1 MTIKLPKW
9 AKRFLAENMRY
20 KVAYGGR
27 GSGKSWNIVRMLVLK
42 AASNKTRILCCREI
56 QNSIK
61 ESAHKLISNQIDEL
75 GLSAIF
81 SITENSIKCANGSEF
96 IFAGLYRNVDKIKSM
111 EGINICWIEEAQNVS
126 RESWDLIAP
135 TIRAENSEIWVSFNP
150 KLKSDETYQK
160 FIVNPP
166 PNALVLRVNYQDN
179 PFFTDAMREE
189 MEYKKRV
196 DFDEY
201 LHIWEG
207 QPKISSKAQVF
218 FGKWEIKELGDLN
231 GASCYFGV
239 DWGFAS
245 DPTALIKCYIL
256 GRSLYIADERY
267 AKGIEIDELD
277 NFFGSMSGAKT
288 AHIIA
293 DSARPETISYL
304 NRQGYS
310 ISAAKKGK
318 GSIEDGIAF
327 IRSFERIYI
336 HPKCVNTIIE
346 FSLYSY
352 KVDKY
357 SGEITAQII
366 DDNNHAIDALRY
378 ALEPLIKTQPSTLGL
393 RLDI

>member
-1 MTIKLPKW
+1 M
-9 AKRFLAENMRY
+9 
-20 KVAYGGR
+20 
-27 GSGKSWNIVRMLVLK
+27 
-42 AASNKTRILCCREI
+42 
-56 QNSIK
+56 
-61 ESAHKLISNQIDEL
+61 
-75 GLSAIF
+75 
-81 SITENSIKCANGSEF
+81 
-96 IFAGLYRNVDKIKSM
+96 
-111 EGINICWIEEAQNVS
+111 
-126 RESWDLIAP
+126 
-135 TIRAENSEIWVSFNP
+135 
-150 KLKSDETYQK
+150 
-160 FIVNPP
+160 
-166 PNALVLRVNYQDN
+166 
-179 PFFTDAMREE
+179 
-189 MEYKKRV
+189 
-196 DFDEY
+196 
-201 LHIWEG
+201 
-207 QPKISSKAQVF
+207 
-218 FGKWEIKELGDLN
+218 
-231 GASCYFGV
+231 
-239 DWGFAS
+239 
-245 DPTALIKCYIL
+245 
-256 GRSLYIADERY
+256 YIADERY

-336 HPKCVNTIIE
+336 HPKCVNTISE